1 MYSFY
6 SIILSIIKLFIIYF
20 YILIIINLKLSNMK
34 KITLVILFFT
44 FSYLN
49 AQSLVGTWKM
59 SPQAGALGV
68 GENQGDISWWSNSVN
83 DLTTRACYFDDEYI
97 FNADGSFTQTFGT
110 QTWLEVWQGVT
121 SDGCGAPVSPH
132 NGTNSSTWTHNSTN
146 NTITINGIGAFLGLA
161 KVTNTTQLTTPN
173 NAPASITYTITSLT
187 TSLMTL
193 DISYGSGWWRFILV
207 KQGVTPTCT
216 DGIQNGDETGIDC
229 GGSCTACLA
238 QINLPVNFEGAT
250 TNYTVTDFGGN
261 ASTKVADPTDSNNTV
276 IKTIKT
282 VSAATW
288 SGTTVGTSAGFSSV
302 IPFTTSNRKV
312 YVRVYSSEVGTP
324 IRLKVEEFN
333 EPTHSCETQVNT
345 TVIGWQTIEFDFNNQ
360 ATGTAVFNQN
370 YQFNKMSI
378 FFNYGIEGA
387 TSGEKTYYFDN
398 INYGSALSSES
409 FEQSK
414 LIVYPNPVAST
425 LNIQSETIFGKVVIY
440 NAIGQE
446 VFNLDSNS
454 NYEQINVSILNSG
467 IYYVKVVNE
476 FTSSLIKFIKK

>member
-1 MYSFY
+1 
-6 SIILSIIKLFIIYF
+6 
-20 YILIIINLKLSNMK
+20 
-34 KITLVILFFT
+34 
-44 FSYLN
+44 
-49 AQSLVGTWKM
+49 
-59 SPQAGALGV
+59 
-68 GENQGDISWWSNSVN
+68 
-83 DLTTRACYFDDEYI
+83 
-97 FNADGSFTQTFGT
+97 
-110 QTWLEVWQGVT
+110 
-121 SDGCGAPVSPH
+121 
-132 NGTNSSTWTHNSTN
+132 
-146 NTITINGIGAFLGLA
+146 
-161 KVTNTTQLTTPN
+161 
-173 NAPASITYTITSLT
+173 
-187 TSLMTL
+187 MTL